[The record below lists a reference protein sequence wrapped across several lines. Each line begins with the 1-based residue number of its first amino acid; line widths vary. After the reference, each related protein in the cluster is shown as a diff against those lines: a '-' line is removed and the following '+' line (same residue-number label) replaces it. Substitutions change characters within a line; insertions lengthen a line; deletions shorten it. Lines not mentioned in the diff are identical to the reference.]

1 MCDTLVATPEATA
14 DGVTIL
20 GKNSDRDPNEAHH
33 LLHVP
38 AADHP
43 PGSSVRCTYIA
54 IPQAAHTHAIL
65 LAKPF
70 WIWGAEMGANEHG
83 LAIGNEAVFTRVPY
97 QKEGALIGMD
107 LLRLALERAANA
119 AEAVTVI
126 TELLA
131 AYGQGGNCGLQHK
144 AFYHNSFLIA
154 DPRAAWVLETAGP
167 HWAAKQVRGVYTISN
182 GLTLGNEWDLASPD
196 LVTHA
201 VEKGWCRGRDDFDFA
216 RCYSDRL
223 YTSFSACRRRRQ
235 RTAGLLTAQQ
245 GAITPTTMI
254 TTLRDHGEQAGPDW
268 RPDRGLTG
276 PTVCM
281 HAAFGPI
288 RFSQTAGSMV
298 CHLQPRHPTYL
309 VTATAAP
316 CTSVF
321 KPVWLD
327 APLPDTGPQPTD
339 SYDPATLFWRHE
351 RLHRATLRDY
361 PTRMRLYQAERDAL
375 EAQLVAGAL
384 ARAADP
390 PEERAAYAADCFAQ
404 AGEAEA
410 RWLERVSRVE
420 VQSRPGRLYS
430 LSWDRVS
437 RQAGMPAS

>member
-14 DGVTIL
+14 DGVTVL

-33 LLHVP
+33 LLYVP

-43 PGSSVRCTYIA
+43 PGSRVRCTYIS
-54 IPQAAHTHAIL
+54 IPQSAHTHAVL

-70 WIWGAEMGANEHG
+70 WIWGAEMGANEHS
-83 LAIGNEAVFTRVPY
+83 LAIGNEAVFAKVPY
-97 QKEGALIGMD
+97 QKEGALTGMD
-107 LLRLALERAANA
+107 LLRLALERATNA

-126 TELLA
+126 TGLLA
-131 AYGQGGNCGLQHK
+131 AYGQGGNCGWQHK

-154 DPRAAWVLETAGP
+154 DPAAAWVLETAGP
-167 HWAAKQVRGVYTISN
+167 HWAARQVRGVYTISN

-196 LVTHA
+196 LVTYA
-201 VEKGWCRGRDDFDFA
+201 VRKGWCRGRDDFDFA

-223 YTSFSACRRRRQ
+223 YTTFSNCRGRCQ
-235 RTAGLLTAQQ
+235 ITAGLLAAQR
-245 GAITPTTMI
+245 GGITPGTVI
-254 TTLRDHGEQAGPDW
+254 SVLRDHGERAGPDW

-288 RFSQTAGSMV
+288 RFSQTTGSLV
-298 CHLQPRHPTYL
+298 CHLHPRHPTHL

-316 CTSVF
+316 CTGLF

-327 APLPDTGPQPTD
+327 APLPDSGPQPAAV
-339 SYDPATLFWRHE
+339 YDPATLFWRHE
-351 RLHRATLRDY
+351 RLHRVTLRDY
-361 PTRMRLYQAERDAL
+361 PTRIRLYHAERDAL
-375 EAQLVAGAL
+375 EAQFLAGAL
-384 ARAADP
+384 DRAADTP
-390 PEERAAYAADCFAQ
+390 DERAAFAAGCFAQ

-410 RWLERVSRVE
+410 RWLEQVSGAEAR
-420 VQSRPGRLYS
+420 SRPNRLYS
-430 LSWDRVS
+430 LSWNRVS
-437 RQAGMPAS
+437 RWAGMPAG

>member
-14 DGVTIL
+14 DGVTVL

-33 LLHVP
+33 LLYLP

-43 PGSSVRCTYIA
+43 AGSRTRCTYIT
-54 IPQAAHTHAIL
+54 IPQVAHTHAVL

-83 LAIGNEAVFTRVPY
+83 LAIGNEAVFTKVPY

-126 TELLA
+126 TGLLA
-131 AYGQGGNCGLQHK
+131 AHGQGGNCGLQHK

-154 DPRAAWVLETAGP
+154 DPTTAWVLETAGP
-167 HWAAKQVRGVYTISN
+167 HWAARQLRGVYTISN

-196 LVTHA
+196 LVTYA
-201 VEKGWCRGRDDFDFA
+201 VRKGWCRGRDDFHFA

-223 YTSFSACRRRRQ
+223 YTTFSNCRGRCQ
-235 RTAGLLTAQQ
+235 RSAGLLTAQQ
-245 GAITPTTMI
+245 GGITPGMVI
-254 TTLRDHGEQAGPDW
+254 SVLRDHGEEVGPDW
-268 RPDRGLTG
+268 RPDKGLTG

-288 RFSQTAGSMV
+288 RFSQTTGSLV
-298 CHLQPRHPTYL
+298 CHLHPRHATHL

-316 CTSVF
+316 CTGLF

-327 APLPDTGPQPTD
+327 APLPDSGPQPVAA
-339 SYDPATLFWRHE
+339 YDPATLFWRHE

-361 PTRMRLYQAERDAL
+361 TTRIRLYQAERDAL
-375 EAQLVAGAL
+375 EARFLAGAL
-384 ARAADP
+384 DRATDP
-390 PEERAAYAADCFAQ
+390 PDERAAFAAGCFAQ
-404 AGEAEA
+404 ADEAEA
-410 RWLERVSRVE
+410 RWLEQVSGAE
-420 VQSRPGRLYS
+420 VRSRPSRLYT
-430 LSWDRVS
+430 LSWNRVS
-437 RQAGMPAS
+437 RQAVMPAE